1 MPKILV
7 IDDNSAQRETIQDAL
22 RSNGFE
28 TIEAENGT
36 AGVEMARTHLPDLI
50 LCDVNMAQGDGY
62 ATLALLRNEPVTA
75 NIPFILMSGYSNE
88 AGMRRGMQEGADDYL
103 TKPFTMDALFT
114 AVKAQIKSRRS

>member
-22 RSNGFE
+22 RSIGFE

-36 AGVEMARTHLPDLI
+36 AGVDMARTHLPDLI

-62 ATLALLRNEPVTA
+62 ATLGLLRNEPVTA
-75 NIPFILMSGYSNE
+75 NAAGDHLTFDVNSGPMELN
-88 AGMRRGMQEGADDYL
+88 AYL
-103 TKPFTMDALFT
+103 
-114 AVKAQIKSRRS
+114 VQ